1 MSGSLERFPDN
12 AWFPGEQVAS
22 WEGSRFGYRALFEA
36 IVDPSTFTEVCTS
49 GGDDE
54 LIELYEPQ
62 EGSVLSLT
70 LLDEDGTPSNEP
82 ITLTES
88 RPAAIIPG
96 STRFIIDA
104 SASSEPFA
112 YTCTL
117 YGEKPFRLDSFSLSG
132 QDESITYVETVW
144 VKEGVECD
152 VYVFDDDDTR
162 DLGIVRVAKGSST
175 PLQRVKGGDLT
186 IEGHISGKGKLVV
199 SRANGNKELYSFS
212 DSQPARPVEVNIG
225 DTMRWTAEEDLVFYE
240 VCEPP
245 YEDGRFLDL
254 H

>member
-1 MSGSLERFPDN
+1 MSELADRFPDN

-36 IVDPSTFTEVCTS
+36 IVDPSSFREVCTS

-54 LIELYEPQ
+54 LIELFEPQ
-62 EGSVLSLT
+62 EGDVLQLT
-70 LLDEDGTPSNEP
+70 ILDENNDPSNEP
-82 ITLTES
+82 ITLTENY
-88 RPAAIIPG
+88 PAAIIAG
-96 STRFIIDA
+96 NTRFIIDA
-104 SASSEPFA
+104 TASSEPFA

-117 YGEKPFRLDSFSLSG
+117 YGDKPQRLDSLAISG
-132 QDESITYVETVW
+132 QDEPITFVETVW

-152 VYVFDDDDTR
+152 VYVFNDDSTR
-162 DLGIVRVAKGSST
+162 DLGIVRVSKGSST
-175 PLQRVKGGDLT
+175 PLQRVVGGDLT

-225 DTMRWTAEEDLVFYE
+225 DTMRWTAHEDLVFYE

-245 YEDGRFLDL
+245 YQDSRFLDI
-254 H
+254 